1 MSESDGTP
9 AGVCYRHPGRQS
21 WILCQRCGRTICP
34 ECQTQA
40 AVGVQCPDCVREGR
54 AATSR
59 PVGARIS
66 GALRPTAGAPIVT
79 FSLIGVTVLVYLL
92 QLVTGGLVT
101 RFGVLVPALVPTE
114 PWRMLTSVFLHAPLT
129 NGLFAI
135 LHIAF
140 NMYILLLLGRSLEPM
155 LGRARFLAL
164 YLIAGFAGSVG
175 VVWLSGP
182 LSGAL
187 GASGA
192 VFGLFGAFFVLL
204 RHIGRSA
211 TQIVV
216 IVALNFALGFFI
228 GGISW
233 QAHLGGLL
241 GGALVAF
248 VYTRTRG
255 PRRRGRQIALLVGVV
270 GLLVVLTAIRLALLF
285 G

>member
-1 MSESDGTP
+1 MNEDTTP
-9 AGVCYRHPGRQS
+9 AGVCYRHPGRES
-21 WILCQRCGRTICP
+21 WVLCQRCGRTICP
-34 ECQTQA
+34 GCQTQA
-40 AVGVQCPDCVREGR
+40 AVGVHCPDCVAEAR
-54 AATSR
+54 AAAKR
-59 PVGARIS
+59 PLTTRAARS
-66 GALRPTAGAPIVT
+66 LRARPGVPLVT
-79 FSLIGVTVLVYLL
+79 YSLVAVTVAVYLV
-92 QLVTGGLVT
+92 QLVTAGLVT
-101 RFGVLVPALVPTE
+101 QAGVLVPALVPRE
-114 PWRMLTSVFLHAPLT
+114 PWRMLTSVFLHAPLA
-129 NGLFAI
+129 NGMFAI

-140 NMYILLLLGRSLEPM
+140 NMYILLLLGRTLEPS
-155 LGRARFLAL
+155 LGRIRFLAL

-175 VVWLSGP
+175 VLWLSGP

-192 VFGLFGAFFVLL
+192 VFGLFGAYFVIL

-216 IVALNFALGFFI
+216 IVVLNFALGFFV

-241 GGALVAF
+241 GGALVAL

-255 PRRRGRQIALLVGVV
+255 ARRRTAQIGLVATVV
-270 GLLVVLTAIRLALLF
+270 LGLVVLTAIRLAIIF